1 MGEELAAEIPPGAHL
16 NIHGVS
22 GKEHH
27 RKRLEQNHRQVHRP
41 IGHDPR
47 QGVLLNKIGY
57 GEPLQERQR
66 HVHRRRESV
75 EGKHTHKAGAVGA
88 EDGA

>member
-22 GKEHH
+22 GKKHH
-27 RKRLEQNHRQVHRP
+27 RKRLEQNYRQVHRP
-41 IGHDPR
+41 VGHDPR

-57 GEPLQERQR
+57 GKPLQERQR
-66 HVHRRRESV
+66 HVHRRREGV
-75 EGKHTHKAGAVGA
+75 EGEHAHKAGTIGA